1 MKFENNN
8 KEVIKRITKRS
19 LKKNKV
25 RNIFAILAIILT
37 TFMIS
42 SVFSI
47 GISFAKNYKTMNLR
61 IQGNTAT
68 TALANP
74 TDKQIEEIESLD
86 LFKSMGY
93 EINIGKVILDSLTKN
108 RTKIEIKF
116 SNKEN
121 FEKQITPCVS
131 DIKGTYPIEENQIMA
146 SKKALEFLGKSDAK
160 IGDKIEIPCK
170 INGEVINKEFILRG
184 YYTTYGVVQDI
195 GYLLVSEK
203 FVEENNLT
211 LEKDGTLLMTLKP
224 ELKETA
230 PDILDKEISLNE
242 NQKFSYSYDR
252 TEDLSETV
260 LMTIVLIVVIAL
272 FIVFSGYLLIYNILC
287 IAVTKDINF
296 YGLLKTI
303 GTSPKQIKKIV
314 KGQALRLS
322 IIGIP
327 LGLMLGAIVSFGIV
341 PLAMGSLFSGENAS
355 AMPGYVSFNPMI
367 FLAAALF
374 SLLTVILSCNKPAK
388 IAGNIS
394 STEALHYTGSN
405 PKKQKK
411 NRNSTNGGKLYKMAW
426 YNVFREKNRAIV
438 VVLSLFMGII
448 TFLSVNTFLSSL
460 SVENYINRYVKN
472 DFEIQNVEA
481 KDDKL
486 DNDLIDEIKNMEG
499 VNIVNVLKISSLE
512 LEMNDD
518 ILLPALEE
526 NYRRVGVSEDQLDEY
541 LKMAKE
547 DPSLLATSVIGI
559 DDDLIE
565 RFNNESK
572 EKIDIAAFK
581 SGQLALVDSWYYGE
595 NYKNI
600 KGNLAVKN
608 SKDNNS
614 VEFNINVVKDEARL
628 LPSGLDAPL
637 GIPIIYISNSILE
650 KLDRDAVNY
659 RMYINVDSKYE
670 EQIEIRLKN
679 ISNNRGL
686 WLESKSDTMED
697 FNNSKMKM
705 SILGGGISVILI
717 LIGILNFINVMITGI
732 NVRLKELAVMES
744 IGMTK
749 KQIKKMISFEGLYYA
764 ELTTLFILTIGVGI
778 IYGIAELTKQIADY
792 AVFVFPR
799 VPLVVLIILIFLVCL
814 ITPSIVFKVSSKKS
828 VTERIREIEN

>member
-8 KEVIKRITKRS
+8 KEVIKRITERS

-42 SVFSI
+42 AVFSI

-93 EINIGKVILDSLTKN
+93 EINVGKVVLDSLTKN

-131 DIKGTYPIEENQIMA
+131 DIKGTYPTEENQIMA

-160 IGDKIEIPCK
+160 IGDTIEIPCK

-211 LEKDGTLLMTLKP
+211 LEKNGTLLMTLKP

-230 PDILDKEISLNE
+230 PDILDKEVSLNE
-242 NQKFSYSYDR
+242 KQKFSYSYDR

-260 LMTIVLIVVIAL
+260 LIIIVLMIVIAL
-272 FIVFSGYLLIYNILC
+272 FIVLSGYLLIYNILY

-314 KGQALRLS
+314 KGQGLRLS

-327 LGLMLGAIVSFGIV
+327 LGLILGAIVSFGIV
-341 PLAMGSLFSGENAS
+341 PLAMSSLFSRENVS
-355 AMPGYVSFNPMI
+355 AMPGDVSFNPMI

-394 STEALHYTGSN
+394 PTEALNYTGSK

-411 NRNSTNGGKLYKMAW
+411 SRNSTNGGKLYKMAW

-438 VVLSLFMGII
+438 VFLSLFMGII

-486 DNDLIDEIKNMEG
+486 DNNLIDEIKNMEG
-499 VNIVNVLKISSLE
+499 VNAVNVSKASILE

-518 ILLPALEE
+518 IVLPVLEE
-526 NYRRVGVSEDQLDEY
+526 NYRRFGVSEDQLDEY
-541 LKMAKE
+541 LKMSKE
-547 DPSLLATSVIGI
+547 DPSLLTTSAIGI

-581 SGQLALVDSWYYGE
+581 SGQLALVGSWYYGE

-600 KGNLAVKN
+600 KGNLTVKN

-614 VEFNINVVKDEARL
+614 AEFNINVVNDETGL
-628 LPSGLDAPL
+628 LPPCLDAPL
-637 GIPIIYISNSILE
+637 GIYISNSILE
-650 KLDRDAVNY
+650 KLDEDAVNY
-659 RMYINVDSKYE
+659 LMYINVDNKYE

-686 WLESKSDTMED
+686 WFESKSDTTED
-697 FNNSKMKM
+697 FYNSQMVM
-705 SILGGGISVILI
+705 NMLGGGISVILI
-717 LIGILNFINVMITGI
+717 LIGILNFINVMITGV

-792 AVFVFPR
+792 AVFVFPV
-799 VPLVVLIILIFLVCL
+799 VPLVILIIFIFVVCL
-814 ITPSIVFKVSSKKS
+814 ITPSIVFKVSSNKS

>member
-8 KEVIKRITKRS
+8 KEVIKRITRRS

-25 RNIFAILAIILT
+25 RNIFAIIAIILT

-74 TDKQIEEIESLD
+74 TDNQIQEIESLD
-86 LFKSMGY
+86 LFKSTGY
-93 EINIGKVILDSLTKN
+93 EINVGKVILDSLTKN

-121 FEKQITPCVS
+121 FENQITPCVS
-131 DIKGTYPIEENQIMA
+131 DIKGTYPTEENQIMA

-211 LEKDGTLLMTLKP
+211 LEKDGALLMTLKP

-230 PDILDKEISLNE
+230 PDILDKEVSLNE

-260 LMTIVLIVVIAL
+260 LIIIVLMIVIAL
-272 FIVFSGYLLIYNILC
+272 FIVLSGYLLIYNILY

-314 KGQALRLS
+314 KGQGLRLS

-327 LGLMLGAIVSFGIV
+327 LGLILGAIVSFGIV
-341 PLAMGSLFSGENAS
+341 PLAMSSLFSGENAS
-355 AMPGYVSFNPMI
+355 AMPGDVSFNPMI

-374 SLLTVILSCNKPAK
+374 SLLTVILSCNRPAK
-388 IAGNIS
+388 MAGNIS
-394 STEALHYTGSN
+394 PTEALNYTGSN
-405 PKKQKK
+405 LKKQ

-426 YNVFREKNRAIV
+426 HNVFREKNRAIV
-438 VVLSLFMGII
+438 VFLSLFMGII

-460 SVENYINRYVKN
+460 SVENYTNRYVKN
-472 DFEIQNVEA
+472 DFEIQNVEV
-481 KDDKL
+481 KDNKL
-486 DNDLIDEIKNMEG
+486 DNDFIDEIKNIEG
-499 VNIVNVLKISSLE
+499 VNAVNVSKASILE

-526 NYRRVGVSEDQLDEY
+526 NYRRVGISEDQLDEY
-541 LKMAKE
+541 LKMSKE
-547 DPSLLATSVIGI
+547 DPSLLTTSAIGI

-581 SGQLALVDSWYYGE
+581 SGQLALVGSWYYGE

-600 KGNLAVKN
+600 KGNLTVKN

-614 VEFNINVVKDEARL
+614 AEFNVNVVNDETGL
-628 LPSGLDAPL
+628 LPPDLPAPL
-637 GIPIIYISNSILE
+637 GIYISNSILE
-650 KLDRDAVNY
+650 ELDRDAVNY
-659 RMYINVDSKYE
+659 IMYINVDSKYE

-686 WLESKSDTMED
+686 WFESKSDTTED
-697 FNNSKMKM
+697 FNNSQMVM
-705 SILGGGISVILI
+705 NILGGGISVILI
-717 LIGILNFINVMITGI
+717 LIGILNFINVMITGV

-749 KQIKKMISFEGLYYA
+749 KQIKKMISLEGLYYA
-764 ELTTLFILTIGVGI
+764 ELTTLFILTIGMGI

-792 AVFVFPR
+792 AVFVFPV
-799 VPLVVLIILIFLVCL
+799 VPLVILIIFIFVVCL
-814 ITPSIVFKVSSKKS
+814 ITPSIVFKISSKKS